1 MLNDP
6 DCRTMTPLS
15 TRANQR
21 ELWMKITAV
30 KAFPVR
36 SGFRNLF
43 IVKVETDAGIY
54 GLGEGGISG
63 RELAMAGMVQH
74 YEQILLGMDPT
85 RIEHIWQTLYRGAYF
100 EGGKISGAV
109 ISAIDIA
116 LYDILGKSL
125 GVPVYQ
131 LLGGAARHAV
141 PAFSSPGTLNRPE
154 VVEEARKHVEEGWKA
169 LRFGPGMDTPGWT
182 GEDGSIFEPYESI
195 DLAVHWL
202 REVRKAVGPR
212 ILLSIDYHHRL
223 SVAEAAHFC
232 QQVEDLHLHFVEEP
246 IRCEDP
252 KAYQQLRTMT
262 NIPFAIGEE
271 FSSKWAFAPYIEQG
285 ILNFCRLDV
294 SNVGGLTEAKKI
306 AGWCETHYIDLMP
319 HNPLGPVTTAASVH
333 LGIATNNF
341 AMLEFQHR
349 VGASYPRDL
358 FPVMHELEGDRY
370 PLPTAPGLGVEF
382 NEDAVVNNPF
392 AMWEAPHWQRTDG
405 AFTNW

>member
-1 MLNDP
+1 M
-6 DCRTMTPLS
+6 
-15 TRANQR
+15 
-21 ELWMKITAV
+21 
-30 KAFPVR
+30 
-36 SGFRNLF
+36 
-43 IVKVETDAGIY
+43 
-54 GLGEGGISG
+54 
-63 RELAMAGMVQH
+63 
-74 YEQILLGMDPT
+74 
-85 RIEHIWQTLYRGAYF
+85 
-100 EGGKISGAV
+100 
-109 ISAIDIA
+109 
-116 LYDILGKSL
+116 
-125 GVPVYQ
+125 
-131 LLGGAARHAV
+131 
-141 PAFSSPGTLNRPE
+141 
-154 VVEEARKHVEEGWKA
+154 
-169 LRFGPGMDTPGWT
+169 
-182 GEDGSIFEPYESI
+182 
-195 DLAVHWL
+195 
-202 REVRKAVGPR
+202 RKAVGPR

-285 ILNFCRLDV
+285 ILNFSPARCLECRRVDR
-294 SNVGGLTEAKKI
+294 GEKI

-358 FPVMHELEGDRY
+358 FPVMHELEGDATRCR
-370 PLPTAPGLGVEF
+370 PRPVSASSSMRTPSSAIPSPCGKRRIGSAP
-382 NEDAVVNNPF
+382 N
-392 AMWEAPHWQRTDG
+392 G